1 MMNLKKLKLKNYSFD
16 CLNFVLVFKRMLAH
30 FCSQINISSH
40 VEIKDWEITT
50 TKKED
55 LLIYIKCECFL
66 KKSFQE
72 IYPKKWFLCK
82 NIRLLFVS
90 LLQTLKEKKQIRCR
104 NTYAVEGVST
114 KEKNVEF
121 LSFMISL

>member
-1 MMNLKKLKLKNYSFD
+1 
-16 CLNFVLVFKRMLAH
+16 ML
-30 FCSQINISSH
+30 
-40 VEIKDWEITT
+40 
-50 TKKED
+50 
-55 LLIYIKCECFL
+55 LLESE
-66 KKSFQE
+66 SFQE

-114 KEKNVEF
+114 KEKKRRIPFIHDFPLGLNMYMDFYYYKISCTF
-121 LSFMISL
+121 LHIHLFSPAYKHIHAVILFI